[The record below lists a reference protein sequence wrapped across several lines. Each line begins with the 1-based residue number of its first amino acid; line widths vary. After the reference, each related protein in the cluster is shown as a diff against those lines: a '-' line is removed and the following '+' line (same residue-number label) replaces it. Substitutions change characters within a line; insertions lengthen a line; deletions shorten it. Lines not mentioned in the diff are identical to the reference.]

1 MATQLKGLHIRN
13 FRSLA
18 DITIKTDALNVLFGP
33 NGAGKST
40 FLDAMWFVR
49 DCLLRGVDQASSERG
64 HGIGMR
70 WIGAGEEAN
79 IAITLET
86 ELAEYEVV
94 FGYSSGRIEPFVGE
108 RLHDRA
114 QNIDIINR
122 KIGSKN
128 ASFYHA
134 TDGEYAEHHLRDPEK
149 LALRRYLDL
158 FEHSPQAAIETNQIL
173 QSLRCYLPR
182 HFDLTGLQRFGS
194 ESNYHTSL
202 TLPQCRNLWSVLRN
216 LQGKIAI
223 DERYDTIILFMRKA
237 FPDFQDFAFEQTGP
251 NSVYASALEK
261 GLSMP
266 IQASE
271 FSEGHLQLLI
281 LLTALFSEGNTP
293 QIVLFD
299 EPELSL
305 HPHALAIF
313 AEAVELAVKDW
324 DKQIFIATHSP
335 VLISQFAP
343 ANILA
348 FERDETRQTVVKRV
362 SEIENIQDLLEQYA
376 TGSLYMA
383 ELIAPQSK
391 PVWEEPGFWEKTED
405 EPREQK

>member
-1 MATQLKGLHIRN
+1 MAIQLKSLHIRN

-18 DITIKTDALNVLFGP
+18 DIRIKTDALNVLFGP

-49 DCLLRGVDQASSERG
+49 DCLLSGVDQASSERS

-70 WIGAGEEAN
+70 WIGANEETN
-79 IAITLET
+79 IAIALET

-108 RLHDRA
+108 ILHDKTL
-114 QNIDIINR
+114 NIRLIER

-128 ASFYHA
+128 ATFYHA
-134 TDGEYAEHHLRDPEK
+134 NLAQYKEISLRDPEK
-149 LALRRYLDL
+149 LALSRYLDL
-158 FEHSPQAAIETNQIL
+158 TDFPSKTATELNQEL

-182 HFDLTGLQRFGS
+182 YFDLNVIQRFGS
-194 ESNYHTSL
+194 EANYHTWLSH
-202 TLPQCRNLWSVLRN
+202 PKCQNLWSVLRN
-216 LQGKIAI
+216 IQGKRSL
-223 DERYDTIILFMRKA
+223 DERYDTIIAFMRKT
-237 FPDFQDFAFEQTGP
+237 FPDFNELVFEQTGP
-251 NSVYASALEK
+251 NSVYAGFIEK
-261 GLSMP
+261 GLLEP
-266 IQASE
+266 IPASGI
-271 FSEGHLQLLI
+271 SEGHLQMLI
-281 LLTALFSEGNTP
+281 LLTALFSEGKK
-293 QIVLFD
+293 QHSMMLFD
-299 EPELSL
+299 EPEISL
-305 HPHALAIF
+305 HPHALAVF
-313 AEAVELAVKDW
+313 AEAVELAVKEW

-335 VLISQFAP
+335 VLISQFDP

-383 ELIAPQSK
+383 ELIAAQSK
-391 PVWEEPGFWEKTED
+391 PAWKEEGFWEGKEHAS
-405 EPREQK
+405 EQ